1 MNEIKFD
8 KRNYR
13 KHDKKNK
20 SLIKK
25 SLEKFGAG
33 RSIVVDAEGEIIG
46 GNGVYEQ
53 AQKLGLKTKIVETDG
68 SELVVVKR
76 TDLKTDDE
84 KRKALAVMDNST
96 SDTSEFDMELLTADF
111 TVDELSD
118 FGIELPEEKEDEEEE
133 DKEKG
138 NINEDFIIF
147 PCSILDQNNSKW
159 QDRKKYWI
167 KRLEINNNINSR
179 EGKLYK
185 NKNNMTH
192 YPKTYSCYMNF
203 KHKNNEQLSFE
214 EFVEKFN
221 PPEFE
226 EDKQNIFVKGV
237 SVFDPVLSE
246 LSCKWF
252 SPYLGCKI
260 FDCFAGDCFKGLVF
274 ALCGYEF
281 TGIELR
287 QEQVDDNINC
297 CKKFENLNLK
307 YICDDGQNVD
317 KYLQKESQ
325 YLLFSCPPYYNL
337 EVYSNLPNDASNQ
350 KDYSDFL
357 KILDNAYSKSIKILK
372 DNRFA
377 VIVVGNIRDKQG
389 FYYNFINDII
399 NIFNK
404 NGMFLLN
411 ELILKEPVSIRCFS
425 ARRLFKSRKIVKI
438 HQNILVF
445 YKGNP
450 KKIKEIFPEVM
461 VKENYED

>member
-1 MNEIKFD
+1 MDEIKFD

-96 SDTSEFDMELLTADF
+96 SDTSEFDLELLTADF
-111 TVDELSD
+111 SVDELSD
-118 FGIELPEEKEDEEEE
+118 FGIELPEEEEEE
-133 DKEKG
+133 EENEVKG
-138 NINEDFIIF
+138 NIDEDFIIF
-147 PCSILDQNNSKW
+147 PCSILDQSSGKW
-159 QDRKKYWI
+159 QDRKKYWL
-167 KRLEINNNINSR
+167 KRLNIDDNVNSR
-179 EGKLYK
+179 EETLRKSNTLI
-185 NKNNMTH
+185 
-192 YPKTYSCYMNF
+192 YPKTYNCYIDF
-203 KHKNNEQLSFE
+203 KNKNHEQLSFE

-226 EDKQNIFVKGV
+226 EEKQKIYSKGV

-252 SPYLGCKI
+252 SPYLGGKI

-287 QEQVDDNINC
+287 QEQVDSNIDC
-297 CKKFENLNLK
+297 CKKFSNLNLK

-317 KYLQKESQ
+317 KYLQEESQ
-325 YLLFSCPPYYNL
+325 DLLFSCPPYYNI

-350 KDYSDFL
+350 KDYCDFL

-404 NGMFLLN
+404 NDMFLLN
-411 ELILKEPVSIRCFS
+411 ELILKEPVVSRRFS
-425 ARRLFKSRKIVKI
+425 SRRFFKSRKILKI